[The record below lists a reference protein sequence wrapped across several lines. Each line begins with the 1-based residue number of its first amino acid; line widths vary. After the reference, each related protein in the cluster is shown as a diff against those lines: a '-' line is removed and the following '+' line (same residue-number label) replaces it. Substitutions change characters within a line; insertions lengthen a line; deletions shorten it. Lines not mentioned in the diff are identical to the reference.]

1 LAFETELIRNSMSL
15 KISIVKQKLQE
26 GKICFGTMLRVLKS
40 PQAVA
45 LCASEGWDYIILDT
59 EHNDYNYETLG
70 SFSLIAKYEKMGLF
84 VRVPDKLYHQMA
96 QMLDIGAEGL
106 ILPQVKTAE
115 EARHIIESVKY
126 APMGKRGVS
135 VSTTAT
141 LFREYSTDEYLEW
154 ANRELMTIV
163 QIESEEGVNN
173 AEKIISTP
181 GIDAIM
187 IGPADL
193 SHDMGISGQL
203 HHPRIE
209 EAFREIINQCN
220 KYGVAPGIHLSNM
233 EDVNKWAK
241 EGMRF
246 ITYSYDTKF
255 IKDAY
260 KDALQNL
267 RGITNEDNRK

>member
-1 LAFETELIRNSMSL
+1 MSL
-15 KISIVKQKLQE
+15 KISAVKQRLKE
-26 GKICFGTMLRVLKS
+26 GQVCFGTMLRILKS

-59 EHNDYNYETLG
+59 EHNDYDYETLG
-70 SFSLIAKYEKMGLF
+70 NFSLTAKYENIGLF

-209 EAFREIINQCN
+209 EVFREIINQCN

-233 EDVNKWAK
+233 QDVHKWTK

>member
-1 LAFETELIRNSMSL
+1 MKLKNSH
-15 KISIVKQKLQE
+15 VKGKLQNGE
-26 GKICFGTMLRVLKS
+26 VCFGTMLRILKS

-59 EHNDYNYETLG
+59 EHNDYNYETIG
-70 SFSLIAKYEKMGLF
+70 NFSLAAKYEEIDMY

-106 ILPQVKTAE
+106 VLPQVKTQQE
-115 EARHIIESVKY
+115 VQHIIQSTKY
-126 APMGKRGVS
+126 ASMGKRGVS
-135 VSTTAT
+135 ISTTVT
-141 LFREYSTDEYLEW
+141 LSRDYKIEEYIEW

-173 AEKIISTP
+173 VEQIVAIP
-181 GIDAIM
+181 GVDAIM

-193 SHDMGISGQL
+193 SHDMGISGQID
-203 HHPRIE
+203 HPRVE
-209 EAFREIINQCN
+209 EAFREVIKECN
-220 KYGVAPGIHLSNM
+220 KYGVAPGVHLASL
-233 EDVNKWAK
+233 EHVDKWVK

-255 IKDAY
+255 FKDASRE
-260 KDALQNL
+260 ALTKL
-267 RGITNEDNRK
+267 RSMAPKESRNVKN